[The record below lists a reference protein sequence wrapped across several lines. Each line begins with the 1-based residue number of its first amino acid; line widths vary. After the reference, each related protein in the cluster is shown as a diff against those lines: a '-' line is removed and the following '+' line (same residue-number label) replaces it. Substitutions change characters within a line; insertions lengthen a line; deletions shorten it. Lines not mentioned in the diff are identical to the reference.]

1 MQIKRDITDMN
12 RFSYSQVLLAL
23 AIAYLAFSLIQ
34 ISQQI
39 PTIVDIIDKTN
50 ITVDKVTPQI
60 PTILS
65 SVDDINK
72 QVADVVAEV
81 ALVRVLLDE
90 QVPEILTQVALTRP
104 VVDSVV
110 DKVVTESQ
118 HYSQQLPALMQHLT
132 KIERQISQL
141 EQQIPLILTRID
153 NVVQTTTKTTNEIAK
168 WRPHSTQYIEQIKH
182 SRLDIPH
189 YLTRAEFIVADA
201 KTIGKEASSGLFV
214 GLLKGALTLPFDVI
228 SGLTGI
234 VEPDSKSAKNLTS
247 LDISLMQE
255 KTIKLL
261 NDSLQT
267 KTIWQNTESGNRGT
281 IAKASEFN
289 KNNMVCHQLTF
300 TNYFDQESE
309 MLIELMCRGEDGLW
323 KVIN

>member
-1 MQIKRDITDMN
+1 MN
-12 RFSYSQVLLAL
+12 RFSYSQALLAL
-23 AIAYLAFSLIQ
+23 AIAYFAFSLIQ

-39 PTIVDIIDKTN
+39 PTIVEIIDKTN

-60 PTILS
+60 PNILS
-65 SVDDINK
+65 RVDDINK

-81 ALVRVLLDE
+81 ALVRVLLDK
-90 QVPEILTQVALTRP
+90 QVPDILTQVALTRP

-110 DKVVTESQ
+110 TESIQ
-118 HYSQQLPALMQHLT
+118 YSQQLPALMQYLT
-132 KIERQISQL
+132 KIERQITRL
-141 EQQIPLILTRID
+141 EKQIPLILKRID
-153 NVVQTTTKTTNEIAK
+153 NVVQTTKSTTNEIAK

-234 VEPDSKSAKNLTS
+234 VDPNSKSAKHLNF

-255 KTIKLL
+255 KTIELL
-261 NDSLQT
+261 NDKQKT
-267 KTIWQNTESGNRGT
+267 KIIWQNKESGNRGT
-281 IAKASEFN
+281 IAKKSEFD
-289 KNNMVCHQLTF
+289 KNNMICHQVTF
-300 TNYFDQESE
+300 TNYFDKESE
-309 MLIELMCRGEDGLW
+309 IIIDLMCRGTDGLW
-323 KVIN
+323 KVID

>member
-1 MQIKRDITDMN
+1 MN
-12 RFSYSQVLLAL
+12 RFSYSQALLAL
-23 AIAYLAFSLIQ
+23 AIAYLAFSLVQ
-34 ISQQI
+34 ISHQI

-60 PTILS
+60 PNILS
-65 SVDDINK
+65 SIDDINK

-81 ALVRVLLDE
+81 TDVRLLLDK
-90 QVPEILTQVALTRP
+90 QVPDILTQIALSRP
-104 VVDSVV
+104 VVSS
-110 DKVVTESQ
+110 VVTESS

-132 KIERQISQL
+132 KIEQQIAQV
-141 EQQIPLILTRID
+141 EKQIPLILKRID
-153 NVVQTTTKTTNEIAK
+153 SVVQTTQSTTDEMAK

-201 KTIGKEASSGLFV
+201 KTIGKEATSGLFV

-234 VEPDSKSAKNLTS
+234 VEPNSQSAKNLTS
-247 LDISLMQE
+247 LDISLMQD

-281 IAKASEFN
+281 ITKASEFN

-300 TNYFDQESE
+300 TNYFDNDNEI
-309 MLIELMCRGEDGLW
+309 LKELMCRGEDGLW
-323 KVIN
+323 KVTD